1 MFAYCNNSPIVHR
14 DDSGGALET
23 VWDIISLC
31 ASVVEV
37 CVNPTDV
44 WAWVGLVG
52 DVIDVAIPFAGGI
65 GETVKLLK
73 TTEKIAETAD
83 AIDDTYDAA
92 KVIDKV
98 EAMCFVE
105 GTQVLTS
112 TGNAPIESIQTGDYV
127 WAWDENTGDVGLR
140 KVVETYIN
148 ETDELV
154 HVHVNGEEIITTP
167 SHPFYSPVRG
177 WTDAVHLRA
186 GDILV
191 LVNGEYVVVEKVQ
204 HEILEAPIEV
214 YNFQVEDYHTYYVTD
229 TGVLVHNSCKHQSS
243 EWTKIRKNYWKEQ
256 AANGGKD
263 TWYKITDENIA
274 LMKKGNAPIGYDGE
288 RVVLHHVK
296 GIANDMNSF
305 VEIGAKAHREFHKTF
320 GYHYFIDLYAL

>member
-167 SHPFYSPVRG
+167 LPSVLFSRKRLDRGSTAPCRRYSG
-177 WTDAVHLRA
+177 SGQW
-186 GDILV
+186 
-191 LVNGEYVVVEKVQ
+191 
-204 HEILEAPIEV
+204 
-214 YNFQVEDYHTYYVTD
+214 
-229 TGVLVHNSCKHQSS
+229 
-243 EWTKIRKNYWKEQ
+243 
-256 AANGGKD
+256 
-263 TWYKITDENIA
+263 
-274 LMKKGNAPIGYDGE
+274 
-288 RVVLHHVK
+288 RVC
-296 GIANDMNSF
+296 
-305 VEIGAKAHREFHKTF
+305 RC
-320 GYHYFIDLYAL
+320 